1 MGLVAYC
8 VGEAALRS
16 LLRRASAA
24 ASEGGFNLFLSVLL
38 TSHIAGA
45 DPAGAQTF
53 QSPQGRSLSQ
63 INQSFSSQGPA
74 PEIGNVNS
82 IGSTNGGVIGS
93 DAGAV
98 QAVLLDPA
106 LGAGTI
112 FAGSPNGGIWKSTN
126 NGTTWTP
133 LTDNQSSL
141 SIGSLSLDPNDPTGK
156 TIIAGIG
163 LTDNGFY
170 VGPNEPQTNGGQR
183 TGLLYTTN
191 GGATW
196 STIGLSSPPPPES
209 VVSATVR
216 GNTILAATYEMQD
229 SNGSTASYG
238 LFRSTNGGATFTN
251 MSGAAGSGLPP
262 GAVTS
267 LVADPNST
275 TTFYAAVK
283 NSTSPGATAV
293 YISKDSGA
301 TWTSVFT
308 ATNSNSI
315 ISSTDPTVI
324 TLAAGPNGSVAIALS
339 DLAHP
344 KAFTAVFLSG
354 NQGTLGTWH
363 QLTSAP
369 PVNSGDGQAPQ
380 NLHIAIDPTNK
391 NIVYLSGDTSTTGV
405 QLYRLNYNPT
415 TNTSMRTNLTF
426 DGTAADSY
434 QDANTAHADSRSIT
448 FDQAG
453 NLILSTDGGIYMR
466 TNPQG
471 AGAWEGGTGSWSA
484 LNGNLSV
491 FEIYSVTYDANS
503 KRLAIASQ
511 DNNTALQSARGSSV
525 FNTTGF
531 GDGVNVAINDTTLP
545 KLSVLNNDKTLAG
558 LSAVYSSSYGLG
570 GLSRMII
577 NAQGQ
582 VVSPNYDPINAPG
595 GIPVYCSDGNGE
607 QSCSTVVGNP
617 FFAQFVLNKVDPTLI
632 AMTGGG
638 HVFTGQD
645 TLSGNQG
652 KNATSIDIS
661 VTDLGPTHGVP
672 TAVTYGTVNDTK
684 AIAVGNDENGG
695 AIWFSANNTANS
707 LIQLSSYSGNVP
719 TGIVFDTRIQS
730 RLFAVDG
737 TDLYYTRNVDMG
749 ASATFATLTS
759 NLPVGFITPTSV
771 EFISK
776 NGVNALLVGGLNQ
789 PATCTPAPNGCVI
802 ASTQSPITV
811 ADSGSS
817 GLLSNWRTF
826 GQGLP
831 NAIVE
836 KMAYNPTVDVLAV
849 SSIGRGAYVL
859 YDVTSYFPQATQLWF
874 GLANNDSVP
883 DASYLTDGTV
893 GNRPLIKY
901 GTGLLTIAGNATY
914 TGGTTI
920 NGGALMLGT
929 GGGSGSVIGNITFCS
944 DPNDTQCDHSTNKML
959 GFNRSDIYAYN
970 GVISG
975 PGQVFQLGSGTT
987 VMGGASTYSGPTYVN
1002 AGVLQAGN
1010 FNVFSPNSLYDVAS
1024 GAALDLRGFD
1034 QAIGGLTGTGPVIN
1048 DPRVVL
1054 PTLTIWSGGT
1064 FAPGNGTAGSSM
1076 SVATNLAFQSGAF
1089 YLVQISDNVAS
1100 FATVAGTASLGGATV
1115 QANFNTSTGNLLKQY
1130 IILTAAGGVSG
1141 TFGALMGANFP
1152 APLKPNLSYDANDVF
1167 LNLALNYN
1175 QLGHLNI
1182 NQQNVGTALAN
1193 SFNANGSIP
1202 SIFTTLSPAALS
1214 QVAGEAATGSQQTT
1228 FQAMTQFITTLLDPF
1243 IGGRDGTTPPAQ
1255 ATPYAAEDTGA
1266 STYAGNAKTLSDRE
1280 RSAYAAVFTKAPL
1293 RQVYDPHWSVWAS
1306 AFGGS
1311 QTTNGD
1317 AVTGSN
1323 SATGS
1328 IFGVAVGADYLLS
1341 PRTIAGFALAGGSTN
1356 FSVSGSGTG
1365 RSDLFQAGGFVRHNV
1380 GPAYVS
1386 GALAY
1391 GWQDVT
1397 TDRGVVA
1404 DKLHAEF
1411 NANAL
1416 SGRVEDGYRFATR
1429 WFGITPYAA
1438 GQFTTFFLPAYAEQ
1452 MTVGGDPFALAY
1464 GSRNVTDTRTELGF
1478 RTDRS
1483 FALLSGLLTL
1493 RGRFAWAHDFDPD
1506 RSIAATFQALPGA
1519 SFVVNG
1525 AAMVSDSALTTASA
1539 EMKWRNGWSAAA
1551 TFEGEFSKVT
1561 ASFAGKGVVRY
1572 MW

>member
-1 MGLVAYC
+1 MGAC
-8 VGEAALRS
+8 S
-16 LLRRASAA
+16 LLLI
-24 ASEGGFNLFLSVLL
+24 GL
-38 TSHIAGA
+38 IAEA
-45 DPAGAQTF
+45 DPVAAQTF
-53 QSPQGRSLSQ
+53 QSSQAAALSQ
-63 INQSFSSQGPA
+63 INQTFTSQGPA
-74 PEIGNVNS
+74 PEIGNVNA
-82 IGSTNGGVIGS
+82 IGSINGGVNGT

-98 QAVLLDPA
+98 QSVLLDPA

-112 FAGSPNGGIWKSTN
+112 FAGSPNGGIWKSAN

-133 LTDNQSSL
+133 LTDNQVSL
-141 SIGSLSLDPNDPTGK
+141 SIGSLSLDPTDPTGK

-196 STIGLSSPPPPES
+196 STIGLSSPSPES
-209 VVSATVR
+209 VVSAMAR
-216 GNTILAATYEMQD
+216 GNTILAATYEVQAAT
-229 SNGSTASYG
+229 SSTAGYG
-238 LFRSTNGGATFTN
+238 LFRSTDGGATFTN
-251 MSGAAGSGLPP
+251 MSGAVGSGLPL

-283 NSTSPGATAV
+283 NSANNARTAV
-293 YISKDSGA
+293 YISHDSGA
-301 TWTSVFT
+301 TWTPIFI
-308 ATNSNSI
+308 ATNSNNF
-315 ISSTDPTVI
+315 ISSADPTVI
-324 TLAAGPNGSVAIALS
+324 TLAAGPKGSVAIALS
-339 DLAHP
+339 DLNNP

-354 NQGTLGTWH
+354 NQGSSWN

-405 QLYRLNYNPT
+405 QLYRLNYNPI
-415 TNTSMRTNLTF
+415 TNTSIPTNLTF
-426 DGTAADSY
+426 DGTAANNY
-434 QDANTAHADSRSIT
+434 QDASTAHADSRSIT

-453 NLILSTDGGIYMR
+453 NLILSSDGGIYVR

-471 AGAWEGGTGSWSA
+471 AGTWEGGTGSWSS
-484 LNGNLSV
+484 LNGNLNL
-491 FEIYSVTYDANS
+491 FEIYSIAYDANS

-511 DNNTALQSARGSSV
+511 DNNTALQSARGSNV

-545 KLSVLNNDKTLAG
+545 KLSALNNDKSLAG

-582 VVSPNYDPINAPG
+582 IVSPGYDPVNSPG
-595 GIPVYCSDGNGE
+595 GIPVYCSDGHGE

-617 FFAQFVLNKVDPTLI
+617 FFAQFVLNKIDPTLI

-645 TLSGNQG
+645 SLTGNQG
-652 KNATSIDIS
+652 INATSIDIS

-672 TAVTYGTVNDTK
+672 TAVTYGTVNDTR

-695 AIWFSANNTANS
+695 AIWLSTTNSATNP
-707 LIQLSSYSGNVP
+707 LMQLSNYSGDTP

-737 TDLYYTRNVDMG
+737 SNLYYTRNADMG
-749 ASATFATLTS
+749 AGATFATLTS
-759 NLPVGFITPTSV
+759 NLPTGFITPTSV
-771 EFISK
+771 EFVSN

-789 PATCTPAPNGCVI
+789 PASCTPAPNGCII

-817 GLLSNWRTF
+817 GLLSNWRAF

-836 KMAYNPTVDVLAV
+836 KMAYNPTVDVLAA

-859 YDVTSYFPQATQLWF
+859 YDVTSHFPQATQLWF
-874 GLANNDSVP
+874 GLANNDSTP

-893 GNRPLIKY
+893 GSRPLIKY

-920 NGGALMLGT
+920 KGGALMLGV
-929 GGGSGSVIGNITFCS
+929 GGISGSVTGNITFCS
-944 DPNDTQCDHSTNKML
+944 DPTDTSCDTSINKML
-959 GFNRSDIYAYN
+959 GFNRSDVYTYN
-970 GVISG
+970 GSVSG
-975 PGQVFQLGSGTT
+975 PGQVFQLGTGTT
-987 VMGGASTYSGPTYVN
+987 VIGGASTYSGPTYVN
-1002 AGVLQAGN
+1002 AGVLQAGGW
-1010 FNVFSPNSLYDVAS
+1010 NVFSPNSLYNLAT
-1024 GAALDLRGFD
+1024 GAALDLHGFD
-1034 QAIGGLTGTGPVIN
+1034 QMIGGLTGTGPVIN
-1048 DPRVVL
+1048 DPTVVL
-1054 PTLTIWSGGT
+1054 PTLTIVNGGT
-1064 FAPGNGTAGSSM
+1064 FAPGSGRAGSSM
-1076 SVATNLAFQSGAF
+1076 AIASNLAFQSGAF
-1089 YLVQISDNVAS
+1089 YLVQVSGDLAS
-1100 FATVAGTASLGGATV
+1100 FATVAGTAALGSATV
-1115 QANFNTSTGNLLKQY
+1115 QANFTPVSGNILKQY
-1130 IILTAAGGVSG
+1130 AILTAVGGVSATIASVDG
-1141 TFGALMGANFP
+1141 VNFP
-1152 APLKPNLSYDANDVF
+1152 APLTPNLSYDANDVF

-1175 QLGHLNI
+1175 LLGNLNI
-1182 NQQNVGTALAN
+1182 NQQNVGNALTN
-1193 SFNANGSIP
+1193 FFNTNGSIP
-1202 SIFTTLSPAALS
+1202 SVFTTLSPASLS
-1214 QVAGEAATGSQQTT
+1214 QAAGEAATGSQQAT

-1243 IGGRDGTTPPAQ
+1243 ISGREGTTQSAPV
-1255 ATPYAAEDTGA
+1255 TPYAEQESSANA
-1266 STYAGNAKTLSDRE
+1266 YAGSKPLSDRE
-1280 RSAYAAVFTKAPL
+1280 RSAYDAVFTKAPL
-1293 RQVYDPHWSVWAS
+1293 RQVYDPHWSVWAA

-1311 QTTNGD
+1311 QATDGN
-1317 AVTGSN
+1317 AAIGSN
-1323 SATGS
+1323 SATSS
-1328 IFGVAVGADYLLS
+1328 IFGVAAGADYLLS
-1341 PRTIAGFALAGGSTN
+1341 PRTIAGFALAGGGTN

-1365 RSDLFQAGGFVRHNV
+1365 RSDLFQAGGFIRHTV

-1397 TDRGVVA
+1397 TDRTVLA

-1416 SGRVEDGYRFATR
+1416 SGRLEGGYRFAAK

-1438 GQFTTFFLPAYAEQ
+1438 SQFTSFFLPSYAEQ
-1452 MTVGGDPFALAY
+1452 MIVGTDPFALAY
-1464 GSRNVTDTRTELGF
+1464 GSRTVTDTRTELGV

-1483 FALLSGLLTL
+1483 FALLTGLLTL
-1493 RGRFAWAHDFDPD
+1493 RGRLAWAHDYDPD
-1506 RSIAATFQALPGA
+1506 RGVGATFQALPGA
-1519 SFVVNG
+1519 SFIVNG
-1525 AAMVSDSALTTASA
+1525 AAQASETALTTASA
-1539 EMKWRNGWSAAA
+1539 EMKWKNGWSAAA
-1551 TFEGEFSKVT
+1551 AFEGEFSHVT
-1561 ASFAGKGVVRY
+1561 ASYAGKGVVRY
-1572 MW
+1572 VW